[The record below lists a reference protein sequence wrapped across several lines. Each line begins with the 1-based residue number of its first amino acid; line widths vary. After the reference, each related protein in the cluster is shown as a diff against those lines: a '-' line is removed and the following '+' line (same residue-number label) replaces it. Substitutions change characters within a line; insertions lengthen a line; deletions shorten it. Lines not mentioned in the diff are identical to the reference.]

1 MSLITSSRLLQR
13 AILASLFTVGMGACS
28 GSEGGAPT
36 LTEPPVDTQEPPA
49 PAGCLADPDPVFTRH
64 ITDLSLIKS
73 IEPTGNVGAA
83 DEIVGRTYMHVVDAV
98 RTAGTPVPVYA
109 PTDMS
114 LSQLAYYDV
123 SGQDDYPP
131 DYAMT
136 FQVSCEVVVIF
147 AHLKEVVPKI
157 QAVAPSQPSLS
168 SQQFSVNSQVDFKA
182 GEEIGSFFLAPV
194 SWDFVVENRA
204 RPNRYVN
211 QGRYEADQNNNA
223 LYQVCGAAYFEE
235 GLRAEYYALFGSH
248 SRVVA
253 GIDYCRGTSRD
264 VAGTLS
270 GTWFLDS
277 DGSDGTARLDQ
288 GDYRYRIDI
297 AMALDG
303 EIKLGGVGQ
312 GLRRVY
318 LGNQTHRDPVEI
330 DGTHCYQMEPRP
342 QEGEGFVF
350 VKVLS
355 GDQLRVAYRAQG
367 LCPSSFPE
375 GGTSATYYR

>member
-1 MSLITSSRLLQR
+1 MSLVALNRLFRQ
-13 AILASLFTVGMGACS
+13 AILSGVIVAGLGACS
-28 GSEGGAPT
+28 GSGDGGST
-36 LTEPPVDTQEPPA
+36 ITEPPTDVQEPP
-49 PAGCLADPDPVFTRH
+49 PSAGCLANANPVFTRH

-73 IEPTGNVGAA
+73 IVPTGNIGAA

-114 LSQLAYYDV
+114 LIRMAYYDP
-123 SGQDDYPP
+123 SGQAGYPP

-157 QAVAPSQPSLS
+157 QAVAPATPSPS
-168 SQQFSVNSQVDFKA
+168 SAQFAVNARVDFEA
-182 GEEIGSFFLAPV
+182 GERIGSFFQAPV
-194 SWDFVVENRA
+194 SWDFVVENPA
-204 RPNRYVN
+204 RPNQYVN

-223 LYQVCGAAYFEE
+223 LYQVCGAAYFEP
-235 GLRAEYYALFGSH
+235 GLRAEYYALFGSYNG
-248 SRVVA
+248 SVA
-253 GIDYCRGTSRD
+253 GVEDCRGTSRD

-270 GTWFLDS
+270 GTWFLDEN
-277 DGSDGTARLDQ
+277 GSDGTALVDQ

-297 AMALDG
+297 AMELDG
-303 EIKLGGVGQ
+303 EIKIGGAGP

-318 LGNQTHRDPVEI
+318 EGNLTHRDPVEI
-330 DGTHCYQMEPRP
+330 TGTHCYQMEPRP

-350 VKVLS
+350 VEVLA
-355 GDQLRVAYRAQG
+355 GDRLRVAYRAQG
-367 LCPSSFPE
+367 LCPTSFPE